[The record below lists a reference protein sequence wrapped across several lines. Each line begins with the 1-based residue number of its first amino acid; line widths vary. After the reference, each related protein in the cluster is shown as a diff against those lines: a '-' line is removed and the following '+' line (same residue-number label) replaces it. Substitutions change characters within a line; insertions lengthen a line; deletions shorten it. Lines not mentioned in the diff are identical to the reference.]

1 MPRATPRALAAEPA
15 AFALERSPFYWLTR
29 VYGGYQRAMGAATRR
44 AGIDTP
50 AWRVLMILSEFE
62 PASVSTLAE
71 CASVPHSTMVKAVQR
86 MQADALVAV
95 APDPQDG
102 RVTQV
107 RMTQAGRAALEQV
120 HSIAARVHAKAFE
133 GRRAG
138 DVERLIAEL
147 RALTDQFRTSG

>member
-1 MPRATPRALAAEPA
+1 MPRAASRAVAAAPA
-15 AFALERSPFYWLTR
+15 DFALEGSPFYWLTR

-86 MQADALVAV
+86 MQAGGLVAS
-95 APDPQDG
+95 APDPDDG

-107 RMTQAGRAALEQV
+107 RMTPAGRAALAQV
-120 HSIAARVHAKAFE
+120 HAIAARVHAKAFE
-133 GRRAG
+133 GRRG
-138 DVERLIAEL
+138 TDVDRLIDEL
-147 RALTDQFRTSG
+147 RRLTERFREGG